1 MVSGNGEAGDALSAV
16 RSALA
21 ARDGELASADDEL
34 AAVLHG
40 AHRDAQDSVRRIDAV
55 RAAID
60 SAVAD
65 RDTDGAAAAREF
77 GAFLVERNREIS
89 TILTEAQAAVS
100 AQTIAL
106 QQLSDRYR
114 GTAQR

>member
-1 MVSGNGEAGDALSAV
+1 MVSGSSEAGDALSAV
-16 RSALA
+16 RSALS
-21 ARDGELASADDEL
+21 ARDGELAAADGEL

-55 RAAID
+55 RSAID
-60 SAVAD
+60 SAVGG
-65 RDTDGAAAAREF
+65 RDVDGAAAAREF
-77 GAFLVERNREIS
+77 GAFLVERNREIIA
-89 TILTEAQAAVS
+89 ILTEAQAAIS

-106 QQLSDRYR
+106 QQLSYQYR

>member
-1 MVSGNGEAGDALSAV
+1 MASGSSEAGDALSAV
-16 RSALA
+16 RAALA
-21 ARDGELASADDEL
+21 ARDCELAAADDEL

-40 AHRDAQDSVRRIDAV
+40 AHRDAHNSVRRIDEV
-55 RAAID
+55 RSAID
-60 SAVAD
+60 SAVAG
-65 RDTDGAAAAREF
+65 RDIDGAAAARAF

-89 TILTEAQAAVS
+89 AIITDAQAAVS